1 MSAAVTAIA
10 AIVGGFQRTRLRGN
24 DMNLGKG
31 KMNPGVAIALG
42 TAIGIA
48 IGSAMH
54 QLAIGLA
61 LGVSF
66 GVALGA
72 FTNRKQG
79 TRNKEQQAE

>member
-1 MSAAVTAIA
+1 MSAAITAIA
-10 AIVGGFQRTRLRGN
+10 AIVGGLRGRKLGGER
-24 DMNLGKG
+24 MNLGKG

-72 FTNRKQG
+72 FSNRKQVDKG
-79 TRNKEQQAE
+79 